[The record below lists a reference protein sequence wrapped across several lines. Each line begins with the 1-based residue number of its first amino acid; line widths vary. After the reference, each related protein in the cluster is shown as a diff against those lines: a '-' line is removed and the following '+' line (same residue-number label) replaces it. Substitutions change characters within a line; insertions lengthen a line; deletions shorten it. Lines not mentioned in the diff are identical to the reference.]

1 MTLLK
6 VSGPKEINYPFP
18 IIWCS
23 AHHWGWDKILWYKT
37 RTYNAKQSV
46 VLQLIQSILQYF
58 KNTCGKQMD
67 ICNNISLYLACPYC
81 SFSTYSSVS
90 LFSSTITHKNF
101 KYVHLHDFSSC
112 FHPSTDAFSFAHTFA
127 LLSLDTIFIQIIHNS
142 KITSSTNNK
151 VPKYPL
157 SSVIKCAFHQNKSY
171 S

>member
-1 MTLLK
+1 MTHLK
-6 VSGPKEINYPFP
+6 VSAPNEINYPFP
-18 IIWCS
+18 IKWCS
-23 AHHWGWDKILWYKT
+23 AHHWRWDKILWYKT

-67 ICNNISLYLACPYC
+67 ICNNISLCLACPYS
-81 SFSTYSSVS
+81 SFSTCCSVS
-90 LFSSTITHKNF
+90 LFSSTITLKKI
-101 KYVHLHDFSSC
+101 KYLHLHDFSSC
-112 FHPSTDAFSFAHTFA
+112 FHPSTYAFSFAHTFA
-127 LLSLDTIFIQIIHNS
+127 LLSLDTTFIQIIYNS